1 MLLTIYDFDLTQI
14 CNSGQCF
21 RWQQLDENT
30 FLIPAF
36 GRTLTVRQDGHR
48 FDFSC
53 GSTEFDAV
61 WRSYF
66 DLDTDYAAIKARID
80 PDDEYLCRSAQHGWG
95 MRILR
100 QDLWEI
106 LVSFIISQNNNIPRI
121 RKNLASICTLSQG
134 DFPSPELLAATA
146 PDVFRSMGLGYR
158 ADYLC
163 AAGEYARRDGAL
175 DALRTLSFAQ
185 AHQELRT
192 IKGVG
197 PKVADCVCLF
207 GLHHVDAFPLDT
219 HVKQILKAHYPGGF
233 PFERYAGCA
242 GILQQYM
249 FYYDLE
255 KNP

>member
-1 MLLTIYDFDLTQI
+1 MLLTIYDFDLAQI
-14 CNSGQCF
+14 CYSGQCF
-21 RWQQLDENT
+21 RWQQLDEST
-30 FLIPAF
+30 FSIPAF
-36 GRTLTVRQDGHR
+36 GRTLTVKQRGHC

-53 GSTEFDAV
+53 DSTEFDAV

-80 PDDEYLCRSAQHGWG
+80 PNDRYLLRCAEHGWG

-106 LVSFIISQNNNIPRI
+106 LVSFIVSQNNNIPRI
-121 RKNLASICTLSQG
+121 RKNLASICTLSKE
-134 DFPSPELLAATA
+134 DFPSPQVLAATS
-146 PDVFRSMGLGYR
+146 PDVFRAMGLGYR

-163 AAGEYARRDGAL
+163 AAGEYAARGGVL
-175 DALRTLSFAQ
+175 DALSSLSFPQ

-197 PKVADCVCLF
+197 PKVADCVCLY

-219 HVKQILKAHYPGGF
+219 HVKQILKAHYPNGF
-233 PFERYAGCA
+233 PFERYTGCA

-249 FYYDLE
+249 FYYDLG
-255 KNP
+255 KNE